1 MSKEAKGCGW
11 GVQIVRRTYI
21 KWHLFYSLFQYCTEY
36 VRLDLDVY
44 NLSAA
49 VYFWDQRRLKENL
62 DRRKRKVR
70 AIEER

>member
-1 MSKEAKGCGW
+1 MWMGSANCEKDIHKVAF
-11 GVQIVRRTYI
+11 IL
-21 KWHLFYSLFQYCTEY
+21 LFEYCTEY

-70 AIEER
+70 ATEER